1 MKIEKISSN
10 KIKITVTNADMDTLG
25 ISFESFIVDSP
36 ERSELFRS
44 LIKRAEFETGIAIDN
59 SRVMIEASPNKY
71 DGIVVFFTKL
81 DGDTGIIPVY
91 HKPKLRAKPKAEKP
105 EETVYSFEGM
115 EALLEF
121 AERSKTSDGGELYFY
136 AEKYYLILP
145 LSAQTDIG
153 IFEYA
158 NIERNMTKA
167 FLSEHGT
174 LIIKDNALSTID
186 KYFNIGGN

>member
-10 KIKITVTNADMDTLG
+10 KIKITVTSADMNTLG

-44 LIKRAEFETGIAIDN
+44 LIRRAEFETGFDVDN
-59 SRVMIEASPNKY
+59 SRIMIEASPHKY

-81 DGDTGIIPVY
+81 DSEPETIPAY
-91 HKPKLRAKPKAEKP
+91 HKPRLRAKPKSGKT
-105 EETVYSFEGM
+105 EEIIYSFEGM
-115 EALLEF
+115 ETLLEY
-121 AERSKTSDGGELYFY
+121 AEKTKISGGGDLYFF

-145 LSAQTDIG
+145 ASDKTDIS
-153 IFEYA
+153 IFDYA
-158 NIERNMTKA
+158 NIERDMTKA

-174 LIIKDNALSTID
+174 LIIKDHALTTIE
-186 KYFNIGGN
+186 KFFNIGGC